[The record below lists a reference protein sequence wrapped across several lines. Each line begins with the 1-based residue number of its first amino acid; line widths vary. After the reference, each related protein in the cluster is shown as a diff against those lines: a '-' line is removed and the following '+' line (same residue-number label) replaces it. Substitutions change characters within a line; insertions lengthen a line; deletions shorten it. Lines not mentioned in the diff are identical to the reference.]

1 MIRSYLLFVLS
12 LTVTPVFA
20 GDTDA
25 DALLLAD
32 QATGKPSRASDWN
45 AFAELAGGPVTLRD
59 GTHASSKR
67 LSIDVALDRRLS
79 KTWRL
84 VLADRLDVVWNDH
97 PGERKDVNVL
107 KDAYFGWQIQ
117 DDLLLDLG
125 RVNLRN
131 GVATGYNPTD
141 YFRTGAVRL
150 AVSADPASLKQ
161 NRQGSVM
168 VRTQKLWDHGSIS
181 AVYSPKLASQPDGG
195 AFNPN
200 VRGTNNQNRGLV
212 TFSQAL
218 SENVKPQWLLYKQE
232 NQPLQVGLNLAMLLT
247 NATVGY
253 VEWSGGRSR
262 SLLARATN
270 GSDDSAHRN
279 QLSTGLTYTTSAKL
293 TLTLEYE
300 YNGAALPARQWN
312 ALPQTAP
319 NNYVLYLRQ
328 VYNGQDIP
336 ARNATLFYGTW
347 RDAFVNRFDLSAMVR
362 YNNADHSRLSWLEAR
377 YRWDRV
383 DTSLQWQHNSGN
395 PFSEF
400 GGTQARRI
408 AQMQVRYYF

>member
-1 MIRSYLLFVLS
+1 MIRSYLLLVLS

-32 QATGKPSRASDWN
+32 QATGKPLRASDWN

-59 GTHASSKR
+59 GTHAGSKR
-67 LSIDVALDRRLS
+67 ISIDLALDRRLS
-79 KTWRL
+79 KTWRM
-84 VLADRLDVVWNDH
+84 VLADRLDVVWNNH
-97 PGERKDVNVL
+97 PSERKDVNVL

-131 GVATGYNPTD
+131 GIATGYNPTD

-150 AVSADPASLKQ
+150 AVSADPVSLKQ

-181 AVYSPKLASQPDGG
+181 AVYSPKLASQPHDG
-195 AFNPN
+195 AFNLN
-200 VRGTNNQNRGLV
+200 VGGTNNQSRGLV
-212 TFSQAL
+212 TFSQTL

-300 YNGAALPARQWN
+300 YNGGALPARQWN

-328 VYNGQDIP
+328 VYNGQEIP
-336 ARNATLFYGTW
+336 ARQATLFYGTW
-347 RDAFVNRFDLSAMVR
+347 RDAFVNRFDLNAMVR

-383 DTSLQWQHNSGN
+383 DTTLQWQHNSGN

-408 AQMQVRYYF
+408 AQVQFRYYF